1 MQWDKALTDNPLIPI
16 LRGLDPERAIE
27 FAETLIDS
35 TFRIL
40 GSADEFTRPSS
51 VYRTNSR
58 QVIRRGYHRGGNCLN
73 ES

>member
-40 GSADEFTRPSS
+40 EVPMNSPDPLVSIERIAGRSSDE
-51 VYRTNSR
+51 
-58 QVIRRGYHRGGNCLN
+58 VIIAAGTV
-73 ES
+73 